1 MSYTA
6 RVMNRQGLHQVT
18 LRTGDRQH
26 HIHIPPTADGLGS
39 SANGGELLMLA
50 LATCYCNDLYREA
63 ANAELEILAV
73 EVEVSGDF
81 PAAGS
86 PGENIRYRAR
96 VTTSSPEEQVRRLM
110 EHTDG
115 IAEVQQT
122 VRRSTPVRLET
133 LEIVQS

>member
-1 MSYTA
+1 
-6 RVMNRQGLHQVT
+6 MNRQGLHQVT
-18 LRTGDRQH
+18 LITGDHQH
-26 HIHIPPTADGLGS
+26 HIHIPPMADGLGS

-50 LATCYCNDLYREA
+50 LATCYCNDIYREA
-63 ANAELEILAV
+63 AKSGLEISAV

-81 PAAGS
+81 TAAGS

-96 VTTSSPEEQVRRLM
+96 VITNSPKDQVRRLM
-110 EHTDG
+110 EHTDV

-122 VRRSTPVRLET
+122 VRRQTAVRLES